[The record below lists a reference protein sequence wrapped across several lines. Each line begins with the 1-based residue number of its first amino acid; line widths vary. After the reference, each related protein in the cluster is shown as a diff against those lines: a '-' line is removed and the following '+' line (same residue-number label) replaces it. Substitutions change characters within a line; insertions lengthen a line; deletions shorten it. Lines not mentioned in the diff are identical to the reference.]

1 MKTLRGARD
10 LRGVAPPR
18 YDRAR
23 SLDDAPLVTNDVL
36 AFAPLAVRR
45 LPSDE
50 ERRRLLIRDL
60 VSWAL
65 VILIHLIIFFALVI
79 SLQQVR
85 ERRGTRGAVET
96 MLDLSLL
103 HRNNAPLV
111 NVSRPDT
118 EKQDRDISAK
128 PLTVIPPV
136 PLPPVI
142 EETKPTPGDI
152 LGNVGR
158 FLACGASSFEYLNP
172 AQQARCTRQP
182 WQALELPNGTLV
194 LNTLPRLM
202 IQDTGLPDNSGA
214 AAVRQQAQTSRC
226 SLLVNTPCLDDV
238 FSGNRNVA
246 PGIPAPN

>member
-1 MKTLRGARD
+1 M
-10 LRGVAPPR
+10 
-18 YDRAR
+18 
-23 SLDDAPLVTNDVL
+23 VTHDVL
-36 AFAPLAVRR
+36 FAPAGVRR
-45 LPSDE
+45 RRSDA

-65 VILIHLIIFFALVI
+65 VLLIHLIIFFSLVI
-79 SLQQVR
+79 SLEQVR
-85 ERRGTRGAVET
+85 ERRGTKGAVET
-96 MLDLSLL
+96 ILDLSLL

-111 NVSRPDT
+111 NVTRPDT

-136 PLPPVI
+136 PLAPPVI
-142 EETKPTPGDI
+142 EEQKPTPGDI

-202 IQDTGLPDNSGA
+202 IQDTGQPDNSGA
-214 AAVRQQAQTSRC
+214 AAARRQAQNPGC
-226 SLLVNTPCLDDV
+226 GFLVNTPCLDDV
-238 FSGNRNVA
+238 ISGNRNVA